1 MTSFGINRDNFEF
14 CKFDSLK
21 VIYDAVKTVFGDSL
35 LSKQSKGNNLGKWL
49 NRVPCVVSYPTL
61 QLVLKAKSVPW
72 FSVIG
77 SGSAAILEIY
87 KIAQRSISN
96 NVQWKFVREVVSSS
110 GNFSLQLSNLS
121 VSLY

>member
-1 MTSFGINRDNFEF
+1 MIISSYV
-14 CKFDSLK
+14 SLIRSK
-21 VIYDAVKTVFGDSL
+21 LYMMWQKQFIGDSL
-35 LSKQSKGNNLGKWL
+35 LSKQTKGNNLGKWL
-49 NRVPCVVSYPTL
+49 NRVLCILSYPTL

-87 KIAQRSISN
+87 KKAQRSISN

-110 GNFSLQLSNLS
+110 GKFS
-121 VSLY
+121 